1 MNMSKNYIRVNK
13 EDLKELNT
21 NEVLVLNIIRCYN
34 ANKKYCRCT
43 INTFTRMI
51 HCSER
56 TIDNTIK
63 SLKEKSLIFVEKNG
77 VNSLYYTKTN
87 ISINSFK
94 LYTDLFKNAD
104 LDSKDMII
112 LSMLEDGMDRKD
124 IHNYI
129 SRTTVYRAIQK
140 LKELEL
146 FKELAEVDEEYLSYF
161 DDVKRTKRNSKNRFN
176 NFTQRNYSKKY
187 FEEYEKIFFN

>member
-1 MNMSKNYIRVNK
+1 MSKNYIRINK
-13 EDLKELNT
+13 EDLKELNS

-43 INTFTRMI
+43 INTFARMI

-56 TIDNTIK
+56 TIDNAIK
-63 SLKEKSLIFVEKNG
+63 SLKEKELIFVAKDG
-77 VNSLYYTKTN
+77 VNSLYYTKTQ
-87 ISINSFK
+87 ISVNSFK

-104 LDSKDMII
+104 LDSKEMII

-129 SRTTVYRAIQK
+129 SRTTVYRAVKK
-140 LKELEL
+140 LKELKL
-146 FKELAEVDEEYLSYF
+146 FKEEIEVDTEYEKLF
-161 DDVKRTKRNSKNRFN
+161 DKTPARRTNSRNRFN
-176 NFTQRNYSKKY
+176 NFTQRNYSKEY
-187 FEEYEKIFFN
+187 FEELEKVFFN

>member
-1 MNMSKNYIRVNK
+1 MRNYIRVNK
-13 EDLKELNT
+13 EDLKELNM
-21 NEVLVLNIIRCYN
+21 NEVLVLSIIRCYN
-34 ANKKYCRCT
+34 ANKKYCKCT
-43 INTFTRMI
+43 INTFARMI

-63 SLKEKSLIFVEKNG
+63 SLKEKSLIFVAKDG
-77 VNSLYYTKTN
+77 VNSLYYTKTQ

-104 LDSKDMII
+104 LDSKEMVI

-129 SRTTVYRAIQK
+129 SRTTVYRAIKK
-140 LKELEL
+140 LKELNL
-146 FKELAEVDEEYLSYF
+146 FKEVADVDTEYEKWFKKST
-161 DDVKRTKRNSKNRFN
+161 DTKKSTNRFN
-176 NFTQRNYSKKY
+176 NFTQRNYTSEY
-187 FEEYEKIFFN
+187 FEEYSKIFFN